1 MANTFKVVTKAGVT
15 SEDIIYT
22 VASSTT
28 TVILGLVLGNT
39 TSSQTTVTVTLS
51 SNTGSR
57 AGDNDENNQDVEK
70 IDEVTYD
77 MQSSQFST
85 KNTSKLTNKK
95 GLNRF
100 RWDLRHQGILE
111 KNKKK
116 NIKGPLIK
124 PGNYQIQLSLDNEVF
139 LKNNLEVYKNPNSD
153 VLNSKLVELEKFKL
167 KLIKKIK
174 EAIQFADKLVI
185 LSNDKKISRKKSESL
200 NEIIKDLVT
209 EDGPYMQPMLI
220 DQLKYLYNMVSRADQ
235 TLGKDAYNRFDELI
249 NQFEKLKKIE
259 KII

>member
-1 MANTFKVVTKAGVT
+1 MT
-15 SEDIIYT
+15 I
-22 VASSTT
+22 
-28 TVILGLVLGNT
+28 
-39 TSSQTTVTVTLS
+39 
-51 SNTGSR
+51 
-57 AGDNDENNQDVEK
+57 
-70 IDEVTYD
+70 
-77 MQSSQFST
+77 
-85 KNTSKLTNKK
+85 KK

-100 RWDLRHQGILE
+100 RWDLRHHGISG
-111 KNKKK
+111 KDKKK

-153 VLNSKLVELEKFKL
+153 VLNSKLVELEKFQL

-174 EAIQFADKLVI
+174 EAIQFADKLVT
-185 LSNDKKISRKKSESL
+185 LSNDKKISRKKSELL
-200 NEIIKDLVT
+200 NEIIRDLVT

-235 TLGKDAYNRFDELI
+235 ILGKDAYNRFDELI
-249 NQFEKLKKIE
+249 NQFERLKKIE